1 MLKIIRATARDVP
14 IIAPLFDAYRVFYKQ
29 ESDIETAHN
38 FLRVRLSNEQ
48 SIVLIAFWA
57 GEAVGFTQLY
67 TTYSSVSLQSFYIL
81 NDLYVKPE
89 FRGKGIG
96 EGLLTEA
103 KKVCKSSQFKGL
115 ALETAMDN
123 PAQVLY
129 EKLGWKKD
137 AGYFH
142 YFWTNTDLD
151 L

>member
-38 FLRVRLSNEQ
+38 FLKVRLSNQQ

-67 TTYSSVSLQSFYIL
+67 TTYSSVSLQPFYIL
-81 NDLYVKPE
+81 NDLYVNPE
-89 FRGKGIG
+89 SRGKGIG
-96 EGLLTEA
+96 ESLLDEA

-115 ALETAMDN
+115 ALETAVDN
-123 PAQVLY
+123 PAQALY

-142 YFWTNTDLD
+142 YFWTNTDQD